1 MVILQMKRHQYIL
14 LLGFLVLAILAGCGG
29 GAPQSTPT
37 PLPTLPTYE
46 FVPPT
51 EAPEVVAAATPTLD
65 AESVERGQGR
75 YEALGCARC
84 HGEQGEGTDDVPPLT
99 TSTIS
104 LNDFIT
110 LMRSG
115 GEIGTDHQFATNVLS
130 DSGGRNLYQYL
141 LSIRQSG

>member
-1 MVILQMKRHQYIL
+1 MKKHQYIL
-14 LLGFLVLAILAGCGG
+14 LLGCVVLAIVAGCGG
-29 GAPQSTPT
+29 GSPQSTPT

-75 YEALGCARC
+75 YEALACSTC
-84 HGEQGEGTDDVPPLT
+84 HGEQGEGTNDGPPLT

-104 LNDFIT
+104 LNDFII

-115 GEIGTDHQFATNVLS
+115 GDIGASHQFSTNVLS